1 MYWRASGT
9 SGVENREMRPIS
21 WAPNPVRI
29 TPTSTP
35 ASARP
40 TTERVAA
47 IRRRIGLDPGRNPLC
62 RLLRS
67 RTDHGLVRPARMLD
81 VRLGH
86 AHGGRSANT
95 PSCSTHFQLL

>member
-1 MYWRASGT
+1 T

-67 RTDHGLVRPARMLD
+67 RTDHGLVRPARRRD
-81 VRLGH
+81 VRLVH
-86 AHGGRSANT
+86 ASGEGSAT
-95 PSCSTHFQLL
+95 GPSVRTHFRFLALPPRPW